1 MQQKTIPKD
10 LSRSHRI
17 TTILQAVVVT
27 FLWASSFV
35 LIKFGLEDIP
45 PLTFGS
51 LRYFLAFM
59 ALAVLRFVRRQPG
72 TLKLPGSTWKLLVA
86 LGFVLYSVVPATMFL
101 GLDVLP
107 AITVNFVFQAGIPIV
122 AAVLSGIFLAE
133 PTSRLEWL
141 GVAVIVIGL
150 YFFFPPNLVNS
161 EIIAVGLVVVAAVG
175 VGGSNLLT
183 RALMRDHEIAAYD
196 VSMISMGIGSSLLLV
211 ISLFVETF
219 PTLNWTT
226 ILILGWLSLIN
237 TAFAFTLWNHVM
249 RTLTALEAG
258 VIANA
263 QVIEVVILAWIF
275 LGERLTLQKLLASV
289 VILAG
294 IVIVHFRRSA
304 KKAAK

>member
-1 MQQKTIPKD
+1 MYSQIKTKD

-17 TTILQAVVVT
+17 KTLLQAIVVT
-27 FLWASSFV
+27 LLWASSFV
-35 LIKFGLEDIP
+35 LIKLGLDDIP

-51 LRYFLAFM
+51 LRYFLAFL
-59 ALAVLRFVRRQPG
+59 ALVVLRLFRRQPG
-72 TLKLPGSTWKLLVA
+72 KLKLPPSTWKLLIG
-86 LGFVLYSVVPATMFL
+86 LGIVLYAIVPAAMFL
-101 GLDVLP
+101 GLNVLP

-141 GVAVIVIGL
+141 GVMVIVIGL
-150 YFFFPPNLVNS
+150 YFFFPPHPVNS
-161 EIIAVGLVVVAAVG
+161 EIFAIGLIVMAALG
-175 VGGSNLLT
+175 VGGSNLIT
-183 RALMRDHEIAAYD
+183 RALMRDHTISAYD

-219 PTLNWTT
+219 PTLSWTS
-226 ILILGWLSLIN
+226 ILILAWLSLIN
-237 TAFAFTLWNHVM
+237 TAVAFTLWNHVM

-263 QVIEVVILAWIF
+263 QVIEVVILAWLF
-275 LGERLTLQKLLASV
+275 LAERLTMQKLFASL

-294 IVIVHFRRSA
+294 IVIVHLHRTARQASR
-304 KKAAK
+304 